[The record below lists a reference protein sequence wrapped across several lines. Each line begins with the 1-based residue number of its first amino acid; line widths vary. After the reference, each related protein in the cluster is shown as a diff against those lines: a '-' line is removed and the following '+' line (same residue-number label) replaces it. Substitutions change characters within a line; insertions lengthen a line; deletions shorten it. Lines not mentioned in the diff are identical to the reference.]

1 MNTGHLLK
9 VTALWTTIVY
19 IVCFGGVALVLGIRP
34 WFAHHAL
41 HMNVSMG
48 ENVVTTSRFFSGL
61 VIWNVVTLLGVW
73 LSVFCPTRSNH
84 ETTVQLG

>member
-1 MNTGHLLK
+1 MINTGHLLK

-19 IVCFGGVALVLGIRP
+19 IVCFGGAALVPGTRP
-34 WFAHHAL
+34 WFVHYAL

-48 ENVVTTSRFFSGL
+48 ENVMTTSTFSSGL

-73 LSVFCPTRSNH
+73 LFGFLHNAIKP
-84 ETTVQLG
+84 